1 MGPIGLQQISTLRS
15 IPAAGGGAH
24 GPVMTQ
30 RTATATAGNVVEHA
44 HPAVAVD
51 EDALVRAHLPLVQY
65 GVAEVVGRVP
75 RHVSRDDLVS
85 AAMFGLAQAARTWDP
100 DRGIAFDK
108 FAMIRI
114 RGALLD
120 ELRSRDWASRG
131 VRSAAR
137 TMEAAT
143 ERLLARNGRTP
154 TLAETA
160 CEMGVDVERVQQI
173 VDDVHR
179 GTVLNYEALVSDGH
193 IADVLPDAAPTP
205 LEQLLSRERRAY
217 LLDAIVALPERLRH
231 VVVSYFFEERPMLE
245 IAEELGVS
253 ESRISQ
259 MRGEALALL
268 HAGITSQLDPAALPA
283 EPRPDGRLA
292 RKKAAYYAAVA
303 AGSTAAAR
311 LDADPAP
318 LRARIGGAW
327 AATA

>member
-1 MGPIGLQQISTLRS
+1 MSERHET
-15 IPAAGGGAH
+15 PAS
-24 GPVMTQ
+24 
-30 RTATATAGNVVEHA
+30 RTATT
-44 HPAVAVD
+44 VD
-51 EDALVRAHLPLVQY
+51 EESLVRDHLPLVQY
-65 GVAEVVGRVP
+65 GVAEVLGRVP

-85 AAMFGLAQAARTWDP
+85 AAMYGLAQAARSWDP
-100 DRGIAFDK
+100 SRGIAFDK

-137 TMEAAT
+137 SMEAAT
-143 ERLLARNGRTP
+143 ERLIARNGRTP
-154 TLAETA
+154 STAETA
-160 CEMGVDVERVQQI
+160 AEMGCDVGRVQQI

-193 IADVLPDAAPTP
+193 IADVLPDDAPNP
-205 LEQLLSRERRAY
+205 LEQLLGRERRAY
-217 LLDAIVALPERLRH
+217 LMDAIVALPERLRH

-268 HAGITSQLDPAALPA
+268 HAGMTAQLDPTALPA

-311 LDADPAP
+311 LDATPVP
-318 LRARIGGAW
+318 LHQRIAQPL

>member
-1 MGPIGLQQISTLRS
+1 MTP
-15 IPAAGGGAH
+15 PAATAA
-24 GPVMTQ
+24 VTAAA
-30 RTATATAGNVVEHA
+30 ATAAA
-44 HPAVAVD
+44 APMD
-51 EDALVRAHLPLVQY
+51 EESLVRAHLPLVQY
-65 GVAEVVGRVP
+65 GVAEVVNRVP

-85 AAMFGLAQAARTWDP
+85 AAMFGLAQAARSWDAS
-100 DRGIAFDK
+100 RGIAFDK
-108 FAMIRI
+108 YAMIRI

-131 VRSAAR
+131 VRAAAR

-143 ERLLARNGRTP
+143 ERLVARNGRTP
-154 TLAETA
+154 STAETA
-160 CEMGVDVERVQQI
+160 AEMGCEVDRVQQI

-193 IADVLPDAAPTP
+193 IADVLPDDTPNP
-205 LEQLLSRERRAY
+205 LEQLLGRERRAY

-245 IAEELGVS
+245 IAAELGVS

-268 HAGITSQLDPAALPA
+268 HAGITANLDPTQLPA
-283 EPRPDGRLA
+283 EARPDGRLA

-303 AGSTAAAR
+303 AGSSAAAR
-311 LDADPAP
+311 ISATPAP
-318 LRARIGGAW
+318 IHQRL